1 VHARSVRFPLMDSL
15 RAIAALAVVGT
26 HAAFFSQAL
35 AEWETLRALAARLD
49 VGVTIFFLISGF
61 LLYRPFVAARFASEE
76 PLRTSAYAWRRALR
90 IVPAYWIALTGS
102 AIWLGL
108 GVFTAGGIVVYY
120 GLGQVYFPSYALG
133 GLPQAWT
140 LCVEITFYA
149 FLPLY
154 AWVMRR
160 LPAADDGARLRTE
173 LAGLA
178 ALVLVALAWQLWR
191 VSAAPDP
198 DHAAAGQGLLY
209 LPAFLDHFALGMGL
223 AVASVALAG
232 RSLPRPLALVERY
245 PLLPW
250 LGALAAFWI
259 VSTGIGL
266 DGVGGLAEPTDSGQY
281 FARHYLYALVAFG
294 LLLPAVFGE
303 PGQGLVRRFLGQR
316 WLLYLGL
323 VSYGI
328 YLWHFS
334 VFVQFERWGLLEGES
349 GPAVIAVWILLGT
362 LAATAIASASYWLA
376 ERPLLGLKRLVPA
389 RGPDS
394 DRAAEAP
401 GEPLPE
407 GPGDAVPADPGPFRG
422 AEPAAPA
429 GPR

>member
-1 VHARSVRFPLMDSL
+1 VHARSIRFPLMDSL
-15 RAIAALAVVGT
+15 RAIAALSVLGT

-35 AEWETLRALAARLD
+35 AQWDTLRALSARLD

-61 LLYRPFVAARFASEE
+61 LLYRPFVAARFASDAP
-76 PLRTSAYAWRRALR
+76 PLVGAYAWRRVLR

-102 AIWLGL
+102 AVWLGL
-108 GVFTAGGIVVYY
+108 GVFTAGGIAVYY
-120 GLGQVYFPSYALG
+120 GLAQVYFPSYALG

-140 LCVEITFYA
+140 LCVEISFYA

-154 AWVMRR
+154 AWLMRR
-160 LPAADDGARLRTE
+160 LPAADDRARLRGE

-178 ALVLVALAWQLWR
+178 VLVLVALAWQLWR

-198 DHAAAGQGLLY
+198 DHAAAAQGLLY
-209 LPAFLDHFALGMGL
+209 LPGFLDHFALGMGL
-223 AVASVALAG
+223 AVASVVLAG
-232 RSLPRPLALVERY
+232 RSLPGPLALVERY

-250 LGALAAFWI
+250 LAAAAAFWV
-259 VSTGIGL
+259 VSVEIGL
-266 DGVGGLAEPTDSGQY
+266 DGIGGLAEPTDSAQY
-281 FARHYLYALVAFG
+281 FARHYLYALVALG
-294 LLLPAVFGE
+294 LILPAIFGD
-303 PGQGLVRRFLGQR
+303 PGRGLVRRLLAQR

-334 VFVQFERWGLLEGES
+334 VFVQLDRWGFLEGET
-349 GPAVIAVWILLGT
+349 GPVAFAAWFLLGA
-362 LAATAIASASYWLA
+362 LGATALASASYWLA
-376 ERPLLGLKRLVPA
+376 ERPLLRLKRLVPVRREPSGRA
-389 RGPDS
+389 R
-394 DRAAEAP
+394 AMP

-407 GPGDAVPADPGPFRG
+407 RPDEAAPADPGPFRG

-429 GPR
+429 GS

>member
-1 VHARSVRFPLMDSL
+1 MHARSVRFPLMDSL
-15 RAIAALAVVGT
+15 RALAALAVVGT

-35 AEWETLRALAARLD
+35 AEWGILRALSARLD

-61 LLYRPFVAARFASEE
+61 LLYRPFVAARFASESP
-76 PLRTSAYAWRRALR
+76 PLARAYGWRRLLR
-90 IVPAYWIALTGS
+90 IVPAYWTALTGS
-102 AIWLGL
+102 AVWLGL
-108 GVFTAGGIVVYY
+108 GVFTAGGVAVYY
-120 GLGQVYFPSYALG
+120 GLLQVYFPSYALG

-154 AWVMRR
+154 AWLMRR
-160 LPAADDGARLRTE
+160 LPATGARGLVRGE

-178 ALVLVALAWQLWR
+178 ALFLIALAWQAWR
-191 VSAAPDP
+191 VSAAADP
-198 DHAAAGQGLLY
+198 DHAAAAQGLLY

-223 AVASVALAG
+223 AVASVALTD
-232 RSLPRPLALVERY
+232 RRLPSPLAVVDRH
-245 PLLPW
+245 PWLPW

-266 DGVGGLAEPTDSGQY
+266 DGVGGLAEPTDSAQY
-281 FARHYLYALVAFG
+281 FARHYLYALVALG
-294 LLLPAVFGE
+294 VLMPAVFGDPE
-303 PGQGLVRRFLGQR
+303 RGLVRRLLAQR

-334 VFVQFERWGLLEGES
+334 VFVQLDEWGFLEGAA
-349 GPAVIAVWILLGT
+349 GPGVMAAWILMG
-362 LAATAIASASYWLA
+362 AAGATALASASYWLI
-376 ERPLLGLKRLVPA
+376 ERPALGLKRLVPVRREA
-389 RGPDS
+389 PGAPPR
-394 DRAAEAP
+394 EAP

-407 GPGDAVPADPGPFRG
+407 PPDEAAPADAGPFRG

-429 GPR
+429 GR

>member
-1 VHARSVRFPLMDSL
+1 VNARSVRFPLMDSL

-35 AEWETLRALAARLD
+35 IHWDTLRALAARLD

-61 LLYRPFVAARFASEE
+61 LLYRPFVVARFAKEAP
-76 PLRTSAYAWRRALR
+76 PLARAYAWRRVLR
-90 IVPAYWIALTGS
+90 IVPAYWTALTGS

-108 GVFTAGGIVVYY
+108 GVFSAGGIAVYY
-120 GLGQVYFPSYALG
+120 GLAQVYFPRYALG

-154 AWVMRR
+154 AWLMRR
-160 LPAADDGARLRTE
+160 LPGEGDRARLRGE

-178 ALVLVALAWQLWR
+178 VLVLVALAWQLWR
-191 VSAAPDP
+191 VSAAPDSA
-198 DHAAAGQGLLY
+198 HAAAAQGLLY
-209 LPAFLDHFALGMGL
+209 LPAFLDHFAVGMGL

-232 RSLPRPLALVERY
+232 RGLPGGLGLLERY
-245 PLLPW
+245 PGLPW
-250 LGALAAFWI
+250 LGAAAAFLV

-266 DGVGGLAEPTDSGQY
+266 DGVGGLTEPTNTAQY
-281 FARHYLYALVAFG
+281 FARHYLYALVALG
-294 LLLPAVFGE
+294 LILPAIFGE
-303 PGQGLVRRFLGQR
+303 PGQGLVRRLLGHP

-334 VFVQFERWGLLEGES
+334 VFVQFDHWGLLEGAT
-349 GPAVIAVWILLGT
+349 GPDAYAVWLLLGA
-362 LAATAIASASYWLA
+362 LGATALASASYWLV
-376 ERPLLGLKRLVPA
+376 ERPLLGLKRLVPMRPEPAGRA
-389 RGPDS
+389 R
-394 DRAAEAP
+394 AAP

-407 GPGDAVPADPGPFRG
+407 PEGEPVPADAGPFRG

-429 GPR
+429 GS